1 MSSEAR
7 FHDTN
12 VGYVYS
18 RYKRVGS
25 TEMDESFFPVL
36 WTEDGYRSG
45 FLDEHLGVASEWVPQ
60 CLSLSTMSG
69 GRTLPL
75 LLVPRPV

>member
-7 FHDTN
+7 YHPTS
-12 VGYVYS
+12 VGYVYG

-36 WTEDGYRSG
+36 WTENGYRSAW
-45 FLDEHLGVASEWVPQ
+45 LDGYLDAASA
-60 CLSLSTMSG
+60 
-69 GRTLPL
+69 
-75 LLVPRPV
+75 